1 MSHPRLENVN
11 IKSVILLA
19 TPRELQN
26 AVPHTSASLA
36 TVLKGRETLE
46 HILDDED
53 HRLLAIVGPCSI
65 HNLEAAEE
73 YASRLKKLSDEIS
86 DTICVIMPNKNWVN
100 LGFPRGVNLSDP
112 NHLLSGTGKRARHV
126 KIASLEA
133 VNPSA
138 LLDLVHA
145 SVAQI
150 KAT

>member
-1 MSHPRLENVN
+1 MNLINQDSKEEDEVKDFLSSYPQSIISIVLELRSFV
-11 IKSVILLA
+11 LDL
-19 TPRELQN
+19 
-26 AVPHTSASLA
+26 VP
-36 TVLKGRETLE
+36 E
-46 HILDDED
+46 
-53 HRLLAIVGPCSI
+53 AIEQIDYPTKMIAYG
-65 HNLEAAEE
+65 
-73 YASRLKKLSDEIS
+73 YKKTYK